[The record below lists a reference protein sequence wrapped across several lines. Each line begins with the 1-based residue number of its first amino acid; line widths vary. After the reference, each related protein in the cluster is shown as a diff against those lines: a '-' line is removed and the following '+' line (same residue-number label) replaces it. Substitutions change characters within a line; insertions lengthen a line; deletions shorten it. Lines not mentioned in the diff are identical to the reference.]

1 MAELP
6 AVCDF
11 LVIGAGIAGV
21 SAAAALA
28 ARGATVGVAEATQV
42 CGGSSALNAGGLRQ
56 QFSQPLNITLA
67 QRTVGRVGA
76 LIDRGIDLGYRQTGY
91 LFMVSDERV
100 VSGLQAA
107 ISTQNS
113 LGVPTRWLSVEEIVA
128 LVPDVHPDGLLG
140 AAFCPTDGYLDPNTL
155 VTTIAA
161 DARAAGAVI
170 ASNTPVTGFDTAGE
184 RITSVRL
191 RTGATVSA
199 GAVVNCAGAW
209 ADGIARLYGASL
221 PIIPWRSQVYV
232 VEGAVGVTP
241 DSPMTIDFNNGKTY
255 FHPESATTVFAGT
268 DADDACETSWR
279 VPYDKSKADIVGERL
294 ARRFRS
300 FENAGIRRGWAGM
313 LEVTADENPV
323 ADWTHFDNCYTIA
336 GFSGHGLPLAPS
348 LAEEAAAELTGAT
361 PSLDLSP
368 YRIDRLTGPVPSD
381 SVEAMSMR

>member
-1 MAELP
+1 MPELP
-6 AVCDF
+6 LTCDF

-21 SAAAALA
+21 SVAAALA
-28 ARGATVGVAEATQV
+28 GRGATVGVAEATQV
-42 CGGSSALNAGGLRQ
+42 CGGSSALNAGGVRQ
-56 QFSQPLNITLA
+56 QFSQPLNIALA
-67 QRTVGRVGA
+67 RRTVGRLA
-76 LIDRGIDLGYRQTGY
+76 ELTERGIDLGYRQTGY
-91 LFMVSDERV
+91 LFMVSDKRAV
-100 VSGLQAA
+100 PGLQAA

-113 LGVPTRWLSVEEIVA
+113 LDVPTRWLSVEEIVA
-128 LVPDVHPDGLLG
+128 LVPGVRPDGLVG

-170 ASNTPVTGFDTAGE
+170 ASNTAVTGFDITGE

-191 RTGATVSA
+191 GTGATVSV

-209 ADGIARLYGASL
+209 ADSIARLYGATL

-232 VEGAVGVTP
+232 IEGAVGVTP

-255 FHPESATTVFAGT
+255 YHPESVTTVLAGT

-294 ARRFRS
+294 TRRFTS
-300 FENAGIRRGWAGM
+300 FENAGVRHGWSGM
-313 LEVTADENPV
+313 LEVTADENPI
-323 ADWTHFDNCYTIA
+323 ADWTHFDNCYTVA

-348 LAEEAAAELTGAT
+348 LAEEAAARLMGTA

-368 YRIDRLTGPVPSD
+368 YRADRFQGSVPVGSME
-381 SVEAMSMR
+381 VMSMR